1 MCKELTVFVVLL
13 LCLTADIIWLGQTE
27 RFGFG
32 FSVLTGI
39 GVVVT
44 AFMILVGE
52 KYLVRRLRL
61 RRAALSV
68 LVSRSFRSLFRPD
81 LSKLRTPWREA

>member
-32 FSVLTGI
+32 FSLLAGI
-39 GVVVT
+39 GFVVT
-44 AFMILVGE
+44 AFAVLVGE

-68 LVSRSFRSLFRPD
+68 LVSRLFRSLFRPD
-81 LSKLRTPWREA
+81 FWKLRTPWREA